1 MADAKVW
8 RMGTRYRATAV
19 KCNGRYPE
27 GELIAVGKQGVKGNQ
42 SFAILKD
49 GDNEFEVD
57 LDKSLV
63 EVKSDQAEDPES
75 DPVSF

>member
-1 MADAKVW
+1 MAEAKMW
-8 RMGTRYRATAV
+8 RMGVRYRAAGV

-57 LDKSLV
+57 LDKNLV
-63 EVKSDQAEDPES
+63 EVKSEQPTNPDEKPES
-75 DPVSF
+75 F